1 MTTPHGAATFSYGTF
16 GTVNG
21 AFNLAYGGQKWGN
34 FVSVNGLN
42 TGRFLDPPEFK
53 VMHAKGNEQNFF
65 DRFDY
70 QFSQNDSLHLNTGF
84 TRSWFQNPNSYD
96 NLNVGVIGPDG
107 SLVGPADQRAQI
119 RTFNIAPSWTRT
131 LNANAIFTFGGYLR
145 QDQYNYYPSN
155 NPFADFSPTQQ
166 ATIGQDRT
174 LTNAGLR
181 SDVTYAKGIHNIKI
195 GANYSQTFLTEND
208 QLGIVDPNF
217 LASQTD
223 ANGNPCLSAAEVP
236 IAAPCTT
243 LAPFDLTRGGSS
255 FQFNGHTDVKQ
266 LAMYV
271 QDTITKK
278 QWTFNLGIR
287 GDLYNGLSVARQ
299 AEPRVGVAYN
309 IPKTNTVLRASYAR
323 ALETPFNE
331 NLVLSS
337 TGCNFAVIA
346 ALVPCVPSPLDAGYR
361 NEFHAGLQQA
371 FGKYFVVSGEYI
383 WKFTHNAYDFSDL
396 GNTPIFFPIEWH
408 NSKIPGWAIRAS
420 MPNFHGLSALV
431 VMSSVAARF
440 FPPQAGGLGVTV
452 GQSGFLFRIDHDEV
466 FNQTAHLQYQPWKTG
481 PWVGFNWRYDS
492 GLWLPDRF
500 PCYGIGVSK
509 TTGPNFNHVEWPT
522 CDRSDRT
529 ERRSAIPGRT
539 CSAERSKAGPFTPLP
554 STCL

>member
-1 MTTPHGAATFSYGTF
+1 M
-16 GTVNG
+16 
-21 AFNLAYGGQKWGN
+21 
-34 FVSVNGLN
+34 
-42 TGRFLDPPEFK
+42 R
-53 VMHAKGNEQNFF
+53 M
-65 DRFDY
+65 
-70 QFSQNDSLHLNTGF
+70 
-84 TRSWFQNPNSYD
+84 RSSR
-96 NLNVGVIGPDG
+96 
-107 SLVGPADQRAQI
+107 SAD
-119 RTFNIAPSWTRT
+119 T
-131 LNANAIFTFGGYLR
+131 LR

-223 ANGNPCLSAAEVP
+223 ANGNPCLSAAGVP

-243 LAPFDLTRGGSS
+243 LAPFDLTRGGNY

-323 ALETPFNE
+323 TLETPFNE

-346 ALVPCVPSPLDAGYR
+346 ALVPCVPSPLDAGLPER
-361 NEFHAGLQQA
+361 VPRRIAAGIRKILRRFRRVHLEVHAQRIRLQRP
-371 FGKYFVVSGEYI
+371 GEY
-383 WKFTHNAYDFSDL
+383 SDL
-396 GNTPIFFPIEWH
+396 
-408 NSKIPGWAIRAS
+408 
-420 MPNFHGLSALV
+420 
-431 VMSSVAARF
+431 
-440 FPPQAGGLGVTV
+440 
-452 GQSGFLFRIDHDEV
+452 
-466 FNQTAHLQYQPWKTG
+466 
-481 PWVGFNWRYDS
+481 
-492 GLWLPDRF
+492 LPDRVAQLEDSGMGSSGEHAELPRSERAGGDVERGSAF
-500 PCYGIGVSK
+500 LPAASRW
-509 TTGPNFNHVEWPT
+509 TGR
-522 CDRSDRT
+522 DR
-529 ERRSAIPGRT
+529 G
-539 CSAERSKAGPFTPLP
+539 AERFSVPHR
-554 STCL
+554 S